1 MRRNRPNPRP
11 LPATPPDN
19 RALFDS
25 ADDDAG
31 YYGNEL
37 DTPEL
42 FGGSTDEATVE
53 RVTHGLVAADWRRA

>member
-1 MRRNRPNPRP
+1 V
-11 LPATPPDN
+11 TPPDN